1 MKRGYKPA
9 AQLPTYEKCMSDLT
23 ALNELM
29 DGILDG
35 VEALDDRQV
44 TKRELVRDLDFTQNG
59 IDLLSD
65 IGVLSQQ
72 SAGNKGRQSYSLKQA
87 MKCRALFPG
96 LTRPKVRRRTVVKE
110 RIDTRLKRS
119 IRNACGVSED

>member
-1 MKRGYKPA
+1 MAFDSLWERSMKRGYKPA

-59 IDLLSD
+59 IDLL
-65 IGVLSQQ
+65 
-72 SAGNKGRQSYSLKQA
+72 RTY
-87 MKCRALFPG
+87 
-96 LTRPKVRRRTVVKE
+96 PKT
-110 RIDTRLKRS
+110 
-119 IRNACGVSED
+119 